1 MCYSSF
7 KQGADNVGYTSVVV
21 LVMMI
26 VYSCSASFTN
36 LIILF
41 APFCLKVLIN
51 ASTIHHSP
59 FSSIFNSCVYVYH
72 VICLVVSIL
81 PANTYQCFPSIHLL
95 LQYGSDKDNVN
106 HLLRIT
112 THFDLEVYTKSRK
125 DKHLQSLLNI
135 LRDIVDKQS
144 DQTVSV
150 CGYCKCYPTLRQSL
164 QECSFASIFT
174 FRLFF

>member
-1 MCYSSF
+1 MVCLHKAGCLTPVSLCTMLY
-7 KQGADNVGYTSVVV
+7 V
-21 LVMMI
+21 
-26 VYSCSASFTN
+26 C
-36 LIILF
+36 II
-41 APFCLKVLIN
+41 I
-51 ASTIHHSP
+51 T
-59 FSSIFNSCVYVYH
+59 
-72 VICLVVSIL
+72 IL
-81 PANTYQCFPSIHLL
+81 PANAYQCFTSIHVS

-150 CGYCKCYPTLRQSL
+150 CVFIVNVTRLQGNPYKNVRQN
-164 QECSFASIFT
+164 
-174 FRLFF
+174 